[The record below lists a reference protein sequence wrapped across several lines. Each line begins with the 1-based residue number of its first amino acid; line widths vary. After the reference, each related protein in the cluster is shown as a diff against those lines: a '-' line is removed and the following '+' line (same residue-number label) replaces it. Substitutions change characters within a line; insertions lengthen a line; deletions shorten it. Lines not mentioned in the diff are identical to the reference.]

1 MNNQFKNAQTVSVGI
16 GIHRHCCS
24 QYTVLQ
30 CQLALMDIN
39 TNRPT
44 SNVLPLSLPL
54 DFKIV

>member
-1 MNNQFKNAQTVSVGI
+1 MTKSAQTVSVGI